1 MGCGGIDSPKS
12 MQQQG
17 NSLSGGCDMVLTIQ
31 VISDLFYLVLALAY
45 GIGAL
50 SLPEAMF
57 GDPWAPRVYPLI
69 IAGGMAILSV
79 VLLVGELKKQRNG
92 KADAAVRFSIDSD
105 GMIVAFVTAAS
116 LLYTFLFNRL
126 GFILSTFLFMESI
139 MLFISKAKKML
150 WPTVIAIVFAV
161 AVYFGFVNLLGVTLP
176 AGILEF

>member
-1 MGCGGIDSPKS
+1 
-12 MQQQG
+12 
-17 NSLSGGCDMVLTIQ
+17 
-31 VISDLFYLVLALAY
+31 
-45 GIGAL
+45 
-50 SLPEAMF
+50 
-57 GDPWAPRVYPLI
+57 
-69 IAGGMAILSV
+69 MAILSV